1 MGYSPFTSPMESF
14 PFPTDLKNW
23 IFSPIMISSRYSL
36 SISKTFTHASNDKRL
51 IGEPAEGR
59 LANLLFFQSLC
70 HCDAFRKKS
79 LAISISDFL

>member
-59 LANLLFFQSLC
+59 LANLFFPVSL
-70 HCDAFRKKS
+70 S
-79 LAISISDFL
+79 LRRFS